1 MRLTVIGSGSRG
13 NSMVLQYRDES
24 LIVDAGFGARTVLKR
39 LEQCGLEIGTV
50 VGVAITHEHGDHS
63 SGAASL
69 AKKFQCPVFGSQ
81 GTLGAIKVSL
91 DGIEQRPLTTL
102 EPTVAGQFQITCCT
116 NTHDAVEPVSLS
128 IQAPNKCKVGVA
140 QDIGRATAALKFML
154 RDTSCLVVESNYDE
168 MMLRSGPY
176 PPSVQRR
183 IAGSSGHLSNRAAG
197 ALAAELC
204 HPDLEYV
211 VLAHLSERCNT
222 AEAAHSTVK
231 AALKKR
237 GYSGSILVAGQKEP
251 TGPIDLHGPSPQLE
265 LEAG

>member
-13 NSMVLQYRDES
+13 NSMVLQYMGET

-39 LEQCGLEIGTV
+39 LDHCGIEIGNV
-50 VGVAITHEHGDHS
+50 VGIAVTHEHGDHI
-63 SGAASL
+63 SGVTSL
-69 AKKFQCPVFGSQ
+69 ARKFHCPIFGST
-81 GTLGAIKVSL
+81 GTLAAIKTPL
-91 DGIEQRPLTTL
+91 DGIELHTLTAL
-102 EPTVAGQFQITCCT
+102 KPTGAGHFQITCCT
-116 NTHDAVEPVSLS
+116 NTHDAADPISLS
-128 IQAPNKCKVGVA
+128 IEAPNRCKVGVA
-140 QDIGRATAALKFML
+140 HDIGRATAALKFML

-168 MMLRSGPY
+168 IMLRSGPY
-176 PPSVQRR
+176 PPSVQQR

-211 VLAHLSERCNT
+211 VLAHLSEKCNT
-222 AEAAHSTVK
+222 ADAARATVA

-237 GYSGSILVAGQKEP
+237 GFSGSLLVAGQKEP

-265 LEAG
+265 LEAV

>member
-1 MRLTVIGSGSRG
+1 MRLAVIGSGSRG
-13 NSMVLQYRDES
+13 NSMVLQYRDET

-39 LEQCGLEIGTV
+39 LDCCGLKIGQV
-50 VGVAITHEHGDHS
+50 VGVAITHEHGDHT
-63 SGAASL
+63 SGVASL
-69 AKKFQCPVFGSQ
+69 ARKFGCPIYGSA
-81 GTLGAIKVSL
+81 GTLAAIKTPL
-91 DGIEQRPLTTL
+91 DGIEQRRLTAL
-102 EPTVAGQFQITCCT
+102 QPAQAGQFRINSCT
-116 NTHDAVEPVSLS
+116 TTHDAAEPISLS
-128 IQAPNKCKVGVA
+128 IEAPNRCKVGVA

-176 PPSVQRR
+176 PPSVQQR

-222 AEAAHSTVK
+222 AEAARSTVA

-237 GYSGSILVAGQKEP
+237 GFSGGIIVAGQKEP